1 MQSQRLLVFFPLRIR
16 GSFIES
22 NDILRGSLIGTPRA
36 GTLTNVANPA
46 EEHYRRSAIGE
57 GHKVIYVDINSR
69 AREGRSASE
78 SHNGMQHHGRG
89 LVLQQGGAALRKD
102 LCKTSGDIMDSEK
115 GGGGQEGGGGVGFW
129 EVSNVQ
135 KGKGRG
141 GCWFIT

>member
-1 MQSQRLLVFFPLRIR
+1 M
-16 GSFIES
+16 
-22 NDILRGSLIGTPRA
+22 
-36 GTLTNVANPA
+36 ANPA

-115 GGGGQEGGGGVGFW
+115 GGGGQEGGWGLA
-129 EVSNVQ
+129 S
-135 KGKGRG
+135 GKFQMSKKERG
-141 GCWFIT
+141 GGLLVHHLRPTVINATGN